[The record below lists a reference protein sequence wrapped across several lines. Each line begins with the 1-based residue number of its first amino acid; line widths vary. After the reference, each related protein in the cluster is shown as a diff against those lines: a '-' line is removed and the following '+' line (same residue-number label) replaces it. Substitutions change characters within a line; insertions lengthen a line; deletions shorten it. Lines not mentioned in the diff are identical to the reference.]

1 MNTHALRGTQSS
13 NSDILS
19 QQSELSCY
27 LNSRSIHNWLEA
39 VFAAHNLLEK
49 GRADAALQ
57 HLRATCHTAE
67 SCPAARIQTEMM
79 RDNKQSNARVT
90 RSKSRRRSI
99 GDEIVSVEVNVEAL
113 HIAEGSEGE
122 QNMEDIGNT
131 CTAKHLPSE
140 LRMLKQPDLTVLPS
154 TISAHR

>member
-19 QQSELSCY
+19 QQLELLCY
-27 LNSRSIHNWLEA
+27 SNSRSIHNWL
-39 VFAAHNLLEK
+39 
-49 GRADAALQ
+49 
-57 HLRATCHTAE
+57 
-67 SCPAARIQTEMM
+67 
-79 RDNKQSNARVT
+79 
-90 RSKSRRRSI
+90 SKSRRRSI
-99 GDEIVSVEVNVEAL
+99 RDEIVSVEVNVEAL

-154 TISAHR
+154 TTSAHR